1 MLQILCMV
9 DSEDYWYLNSV
20 IERSKSVNLYGYTF
34 EVEGGTE
41 STGSSVIRL
50 IVVELMDAKMVV
62 GLITPSDLKLEKEL
76 KLRFTS
82 NDSPTK
88 DIVVECKLSDEVKK
102 ASYMGDDLEKIEYI
116 GYTLEKFYDSKS
128 AKFYL
133 HDLRPPAETEGQ
145 EEQP

>member
-1 MLQILCMV
+1 
-9 DSEDYWYLNSV
+9 
-20 IERSKSVNLYGYTF
+20 
-34 EVEGGTE
+34 
-41 STGSSVIRL
+41 TGSSVIRL
-50 IVVELMDAKMVV
+50 IVVELIDAKMAV

-102 ASYMGDDLEKIEYI
+102 ASYMGNDLEKIEYI
-116 GYTLEKFYDSKS
+116 GYTLEKFYDSKN